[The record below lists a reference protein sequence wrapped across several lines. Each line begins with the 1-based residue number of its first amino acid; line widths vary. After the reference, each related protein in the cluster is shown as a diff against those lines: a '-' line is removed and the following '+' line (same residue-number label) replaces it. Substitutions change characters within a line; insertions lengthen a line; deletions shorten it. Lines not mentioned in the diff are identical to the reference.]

1 MQMSI
6 RSSVSYLLNRVR
18 PYRFPCLNTCLD
30 SPKLRW
36 LPTAA
41 VCATLLACSSG
52 ENKPPTPQ
60 AQDVDKLMIVDCLLP
75 GQQRKLGTQMS
86 YISARRPVKV
96 SASECEIR
104 GGEYVAF
111 DRADYRTSLNV
122 WMPPAQQGDREAQNY
137 VGQIYEKGMGLPPD
151 YGVAAYWYQKAA
163 DQGYGP
169 AQINLGHLYEKGLG
183 VPADPVQA
191 LNWYRKAS
199 GIKDD
204 ALQLVS
210 SVETAKVSQ
219 QELASL
225 KMQVENEHQKAQT
238 YKSQL
243 TGLQSELANN
253 QQKVAALKKEEESTR
268 AQLNTLRQGTQDPQD
283 KMIAELEG
291 QLRSRENL
299 LAMQNKRV
307 AELQAQS
314 NHIDKQL
321 QTSVAS
327 ISAYDQ
333 FGAAPTIELID
344 PAMTMTRGVR
354 GVTLAPEEKT
364 RDLVGKIAAPA
375 GIKSFFV
382 NGEPG
387 SIDEYNLFWV
397 TLPIKKEV
405 TPVELIAIDNNN
417 REIKMAFSLFAE
429 KKPVASAA
437 PVKGDGLNLGS
448 YHALIIGNNNYQH
461 ISKLSTAVNDA
472 KAAEQVLREQYG
484 FKTRLLLDAD
494 RYQILL
500 ALNELRQT
508 LTDNDN
514 LIIYYAGHGELD
526 EINNRGYWLPVD
538 ADRDNNANWISNVA
552 ITDQINA
559 MQARHVMVIAD
570 SCYAGTLSVQTLG
583 RASDE
588 LTPALQ
594 KEWIEAMSA
603 VRARTVLT
611 SGGVRPVLD
620 LGGGEHSIFAQA
632 FLQTLQE
639 NHSVLE
645 GHRLYTEILR
655 KMRGKLARINQT
667 QTPDYAPIK
676 HAGHEAGE
684 FFLSARS

>member
-1 MQMSI
+1 MQQSI
-6 RSSVSYLLNRVR
+6 RSSVSFLLNRIH
-18 PYRFPCLNTCLD
+18 PHGFL
-30 SPKLRW
+30 SLRW
-36 LPTAA
+36 LPATA
-41 VCATLLACSSG
+41 VCIALLGCGTG
-52 ENKPPTPQ
+52 ENKPEAPQ

-75 GQQRKLGTQMS
+75 GQQRKLGSQLSYMS
-86 YISARRPVKV
+86 QRRPVKV

-111 DRADYRTSLNV
+111 DRADFRTSLNV
-122 WMPPAQQGDREAQNY
+122 WMPEAQAGNAEAQNY

-183 VPADPVQA
+183 VAIDPVQA

-204 ALQLVS
+204 SLQLAS

-225 KMQVENEHQKAQT
+225 KLQVDSERQKAQT

-243 TGLQSELANN
+243 TGLQTDLSKN
-253 QQKVAALKKEEESTR
+253 QQQVSALKQEEEATR
-268 AQLNTLRQGTQDPQD
+268 AQLNAMLEGASDPQD
-283 KMIAELEG
+283 KMIAELES
-291 QLRSRENL
+291 QLQSKQNL

-307 AELQAQS
+307 ADLQAQS
-314 NHIDKQL
+314 NQVDQRL
-321 QTSVAS
+321 RTSVAS

-333 FGAAPTIELID
+333 TGGAPTIELID

-354 GVTLAPEEKT
+354 GVTLAAEEKT

-375 GIKSFFV
+375 GVKSFFV

-397 TLPIKKEV
+397 SLPIKKQV
-405 TPVELIAIDNNN
+405 TPVELVAIDKNN
-417 REIKMAFSLFAE
+417 REIKMAFSIFAD
-429 KKPVASAA
+429 KKAPAAA
-437 PVKGDGLNLGS
+437 PQVQGDDLKLGS

-461 ISKLSTAVNDA
+461 VPKLMTAVNDA
-472 KAAEQVLREQYG
+472 KATERVLREQYG
-484 FKTRLLLDAD
+484 FKTKLLLDAN

-508 LTDNDN
+508 LTENDN

-538 ADRDNNANWISNVA
+538 ADRENSVNWISNVA
-552 ITDQINA
+552 ITDQVNA
-559 MQARHVMVIAD
+559 MQAKHVMVIAD
-570 SCYAGTLSVQTLG
+570 SCYAGTLSAQTLG
-583 RASDE
+583 RASDD

-594 KEWIEAMSA
+594 REWIEAMSA

-611 SGGVRPVLD
+611 SGGTKPVLD

-632 FLQTLQE
+632 LLQTLE
-639 NHSVLE
+639 DNHSVLE
-645 GHRLYTEILR
+645 GHRLYTEVLR
-655 KMRGKLARINQT
+655 KMRVKLARINQT
-667 QTPDYAPIK
+667 QTPDYAPIQ

>member
-1 MQMSI
+1 MQHSI
-6 RSSVSYLLNRVR
+6 RSSVSFPFNRICFR
-18 PYRFPCLNTCLD
+18 DFGAR
-30 SPKLRW
+30 RW
-36 LPTAA
+36 LP
-41 VCATLLACSSG
+41 ATIACIALMGCSSG
-52 ENKPPTPQ
+52 ENKPETPL

-75 GQQRKLGTQMS
+75 GQQRKLGSQLSYMS
-86 YISARRPVKV
+86 QRRPVKV
-96 SASECEIR
+96 SAAECEIR

-122 WMPPAQQGDREAQNY
+122 WMPQAQQGDKEAQNY

-163 DQGYGP
+163 EQNYGP

-204 ALQLVS
+204 SLQMAS
-210 SVETAKVSQ
+210 SIEAAKVSQ
-219 QELASL
+219 QELAAL
-225 KMQVENEHQKAQT
+225 KQQVESERQKALA
-238 YKSQL
+238 YKSKL
-243 TGLQSELANN
+243 SGLQSELSAN
-253 QQKVAALKKEEESTR
+253 QQQIAALKKDEEATR
-268 AQLNTLRQGTQDPQD
+268 TQLNAMLEGASNPQD
-283 KMIAELEG
+283 KMIAELEAELKSK
-291 QLRSRENL
+291 QNL

-314 NHIDKQL
+314 SQVDRQL
-321 QTSVAS
+321 QTSIAS

-333 FGAAPTIELID
+333 TGGAPAIELID
-344 PAMTMTRGVR
+344 PAMMMTRGVR

-364 RDLVGKIAAPA
+364 RDLVGKIVAPA
-375 GIKSFFV
+375 GVKSFFV

-387 SIDEYNLFWV
+387 NIDEYNLFWV
-397 TLPIKKEV
+397 SLPIRKEV
-405 TPVELIAIDNNN
+405 TPVELVAIDRNN
-417 REIKMAFSLFAE
+417 REIKMAFSIFSD
-429 KKPVASAA
+429 KKAAA
-437 PVKGDGLNLGS
+437 PAPKVQDDGLNLGN

-461 ISKLSTAVNDA
+461 VPRLMTAVNDA
-472 KAAEQVLREQYG
+472 KATERVLREQYG
-484 FKTRLLLDAD
+484 FKTRLLLDAN
-494 RYQILL
+494 RYQMLL

-508 LTDNDN
+508 LTENDN

-538 ADRDNNANWISNVA
+538 ADLENSVNWISNVA
-552 ITDQINA
+552 ITDQVNA

-570 SCYAGTLSVQTLG
+570 SCYAGTLSTQTIG
-583 RASDE
+583 RASDD
-588 LTPALQ
+588 LTPVLQ
-594 KEWIEAMSA
+594 REWIEAMSA

-611 SGGVRPVLD
+611 SGGTKPVLD

-632 FLQTLQE
+632 FLQTLQD
-639 NHSVLE
+639 NHSILE

-655 KMRGKLARINQT
+655 KMRVKLARINQT

-684 FFLSARS
+684 FFLSART

>member
-1 MQMSI
+1 MQQTI
-6 RSSVSYLLNRVR
+6 RSSVSFLLNSIS
-18 PYRFPCLNTCLD
+18 YSNACLAWRY
-30 SPKLRW
+30 LRW
-36 LPTAA
+36 PSATV
-41 VCATLLACSSG
+41 VCIVLLACSSG
-52 ENKPPTPQ
+52 DNKPQTPQ

-75 GQQRKLGTQMS
+75 GQQRKLGSQLSYMS
-86 YISARRPVKV
+86 QRRPVKV

-122 WMPPAQQGDREAQNY
+122 WMPQAQQGDKEAQNY

-204 ALQLVS
+204 ALQLAS
-210 SVETAKVSQ
+210 SVEAAKVSQ

-225 KMQVENEHQKAQT
+225 KVQVESERQKAQT

-243 TGLQSELANN
+243 GGLQSELANN
-253 QQKVAALKKEEESTR
+253 QQKVASLKKEEEATR
-268 AQLNTLRQGTQDPQD
+268 AQLNAMLESAPNPQD
-283 KMIAELEG
+283 KVITDLEE
-291 QLRSRENL
+291 QLRSKQNL
-299 LAMQNKRV
+299 LAMQSKRV

-314 NHIDKQL
+314 TQVDKQL
-321 QTSVAS
+321 QNSVAS

-333 FGAAPTIELID
+333 TGGAPTIELID

-354 GVTLAPEEKT
+354 GVTLASEEKT

-405 TPVELIAIDNNN
+405 TPVELVAIDKNN
-417 REIKMAFSLFAE
+417 REIKMAFSIFAE
-429 KKPVASAA
+429 KKLATPAA
-437 PVKGDGLNLGS
+437 PLKGDGLNLGS

-484 FKTRLLLDAD
+484 FKTKLLLDAD

-508 LTDNDN
+508 LTENDN

-552 ITDQINA
+552 ITDQVNA
-559 MQARHVMVIAD
+559 MQARHIMVIAD

-611 SGGVRPVLD
+611 SGGTKPVLD

-639 NHSVLE
+639 NHAVLD
-645 GHRLYTEILR
+645 GHRLYTEVLR
-655 KMRGKLARINQT
+655 KMRVKLARINQT

-684 FFLSARS
+684 FFLSART